1 MSDKMDGNYISK
13 EVGPMRIA
21 VIGIGGVG
29 GSFGGKLASRYVSTP
44 DHEVVFIV
52 RGEHLKA
59 IKRKGMTLI
68 TPAGESLVRP
78 SLATDNPAGA
88 GAFDLVLFAVKSYGL
103 EQAARMVI
111 DNIKDDTV
119 IIPLLNG
126 VDITERL
133 QRVLPRG
140 ICLYGTVYVS
150 AFIEAPGVI
159 RQVSPASR
167 LIFGPDGGSSERFR
181 PIDALFQEAGIV
193 SELTPS
199 SQLALWTKF
208 IFICPAA
215 GVTSLLQK
223 PFGEVM
229 DDSEARDLLFGLI
242 GEVEQIAR
250 ARGIDLPGDIVPA
263 TLAKVKQFPYETK
276 TSMQLDYEKG
286 RETEIDIFTGY
297 IVRTG
302 QELGIKTPLHDRVY
316 KTLTGAASS

>member
-1 MSDKMDGNYISK
+1 
-13 EVGPMRIA
+13 MRIA

-29 GSFGGKLASRYVSTP
+29 GAFGGKLASRYGSGP
-44 DHEVVFIV
+44 DHEVVFIA

-59 IKRKGMTLI
+59 IRGKGMTLI
-68 TPAGESLVRP
+68 TTAGESLVRP
-78 SLATDNPAGA
+78 SLATDNPAEA
-88 GAFDLVLFAVKSYGL
+88 GAFDVVLFAVKSYGL
-103 EQAARMVI
+103 EEAARMVAG
-111 DNIKDDTV
+111 NIKDDTV

-133 QRVLPRG
+133 QGVLPRG
-140 ICLYGTVYVS
+140 ICLHGTVYVS

-167 LIFGPDGGSSERFR
+167 LIFGPDGGSVERFR
-181 PIDALFQEAGIV
+181 PIDALFQEAGIT
-193 SELTPS
+193 SELTSS
-199 SQLALWTKF
+199 SQSALWTKF

-229 DDSEARDLLFGLI
+229 DDPEGRDLLAGLI

-250 ARGIDLPGDIVPA
+250 AKGIDLPGDIAQVS
-263 TLAKVKQFPYETK
+263 LDKVKQFPYETK

-302 QELGIKTPLHDRVY
+302 QKLGIKTPLHERVY
-316 KTLTGAASS
+316 KTLTGAA

>member
-1 MSDKMDGNYISK
+1 
-13 EVGPMRIA
+13 MRTA

-29 GSFGGKLASRYVSTP
+29 GAFGGKLASRYRSAP
-44 DHEVVFIV
+44 DHEVVFIA

-59 IKRKGMTLI
+59 INEKGLKLI

-78 SLATDNPAGA
+78 SLATDDPGDA

-103 EQAARMVI
+103 EQAARRMV

-133 QRVLPRG
+133 REVLPRG
-140 ICLYGTVYVS
+140 IILYGTVYVS
-150 AFIEAPGVI
+150 AFIESPGVI
-159 RQVSPASR
+159 RQVSPARR
-167 LIFGPDGGSSERFR
+167 LIFGPAGGSIERFQ
-181 PIDALFQEAGIV
+181 PIEALFRDAGITA
-193 SELTPS
+193 ELSPAPVA
-199 SQLALWTKF
+199 ALWAKF

-215 GVTSLLQK
+215 GVTSLFKK
-223 PFGEVM
+223 PFGAVM
-229 DDSEARDLLFGLI
+229 DDPEAADLLTGLI
-242 GEVEQIAR
+242 AEVRQIAR
-250 ARGIDLPGDIVPA
+250 AKGIALPGDIVPE
-263 TLAKVKQFPYETK
+263 TLAKVRNFPYETK

-302 QELGIKTPLHDRVY
+302 REMGIKTPLHERVY
-316 KTLTGAASS
+316 KTLTES

>member
-1 MSDKMDGNYISK
+1 MDRNYIG
-13 EVGPMRIA
+13 EEAGRMRIA

-29 GSFGGKLASRYVSTP
+29 GSFGGKLALRYGATP
-44 DHEVVFIV
+44 EHEVVFIV
-52 RGEHLKA
+52 RGEHLKT
-59 IKRKGMTLI
+59 IKEKGMTLI
-68 TPAGESLVRP
+68 MPAGESLVRP
-78 SLATDNPAGA
+78 SLATDNPAEA
-88 GAFDLVLFAVKSYGL
+88 GTFDIVLFAVKSYGL
-103 EQAARMVI
+103 EEAARMVAA
-111 DNIKDDTV
+111 NIKDDTV

-133 QRVLPRG
+133 QGILPRG
-140 ICLYGTVYVS
+140 ICLHGTVYVS

-167 LIFGPDGGSSERFR
+167 LIFGPDGGSIERFR

-199 SQLALWTKF
+199 SQIALWTKF

-229 DDSEARDLLFGLI
+229 DDSGARDLLTGLI

-250 ARGIDLPGDIVPA
+250 AKGIDLPGDIVPA
-263 TLAKVKQFPYETK
+263 TIAKVKQFPYETK

-297 IVRTG
+297 IVKSGR
-302 QELGIKTPLHDRVY
+302 EWGIKTPLHERVY
-316 KTLTGAASS
+316 KTLTGAA

>member
-1 MSDKMDGNYISK
+1 
-13 EVGPMRIA
+13 MRIA

-29 GSFGGKLASRYVSTP
+29 GSFGGKLALRYGATP
-44 DHEVVFIV
+44 EHEVVFIV
-52 RGEHLKA
+52 RGEHLKT
-59 IKRKGMTLI
+59 IKEKGMTLI
-68 TPAGESLVRP
+68 MPAGESLVRP
-78 SLATDNPAGA
+78 SLATDNPAEA
-88 GAFDLVLFAVKSYGL
+88 GTFDIVLFAVKSYGL
-103 EQAARMVI
+103 EEAARMVAA
-111 DNIKDDTV
+111 NIKDDTV

-133 QRVLPRG
+133 QGILPRG
-140 ICLYGTVYVS
+140 ICLHGTVYVS

-167 LIFGPDGGSSERFR
+167 LIFGPDGGSIERFR

-199 SQLALWTKF
+199 SQIALWTKF

-229 DDSEARDLLFGLI
+229 DDSGARDLLTGLI

-250 ARGIDLPGDIVPA
+250 AKGIDLPGDIVPA
-263 TLAKVKQFPYETK
+263 TIAKVKQFPYETK

-297 IVRTG
+297 IVKSGR
-302 QELGIKTPLHDRVY
+302 EWGIKTPLHERVY
-316 KTLTGAASS
+316 KTLTGAA

>member
-1 MSDKMDGNYISK
+1 
-13 EVGPMRIA
+13 MRIA

-29 GSFGGKLASRYVSTP
+29 GSFGGKLALRYGTTP
-44 DHEVVFIV
+44 GHEVVFIA

-59 IKRKGMTLI
+59 IKEKGMTLI

-78 SLATDNPAGA
+78 SLATDNPVEAGV
-88 GAFDLVLFAVKSYGL
+88 FDLVLFAVKSYGL
-103 EQAARMVI
+103 EEAARIVAG
-111 DNIKDDTV
+111 NIKDDTV

-133 QRVLPRG
+133 QGILPRG
-140 ICLYGTVYVS
+140 ICLHGTVYVS
-150 AFIEAPGVI
+150 AFIEAPGFI

-167 LIFGPDGGSSERFR
+167 LIFGPDGGSIERFQ

-193 SELTPS
+193 SELTLS
-199 SQLALWTKF
+199 AQAALWTKF

-215 GVTSLLQK
+215 GVTSLLKK
-223 PFGEVM
+223 PFGAVM
-229 DDSEARDLLFGLI
+229 DNPESKALLTGLC

-250 ARGIDLPGDIVPA
+250 AKGIDLPSDIVQVS
-263 TLAKVKQFPYETK
+263 LAKVSQFPYETK
-276 TSMQLDYEKG
+276 TSMQLDFEKG

-302 QELGIKTPLHDRVY
+302 RELGIKTPLHERVY
-316 KTLTGAASS
+316 KTLTNT